1 MITFNNQRDPKKK
14 KKRKR
19 KRKRKQQQQQ
29 QQFKKENKITLT
41 QSKVLNNIKNI
52 NLK

>member
-1 MITFNNQRDPKKK
+1 MITFNNQRDPKKR

-19 KRKRKQQQQQ
+19 KRKQQQQ

-41 QSKVLNNIKNI
+41 QSKVLKNIKNI

>member
-14 KKRKR
+14 KKKKKR
-19 KRKRKQQQQQ
+19 KRKKQQQQ

-41 QSKVLNNIKNI
+41 QSKVLKNIKNI